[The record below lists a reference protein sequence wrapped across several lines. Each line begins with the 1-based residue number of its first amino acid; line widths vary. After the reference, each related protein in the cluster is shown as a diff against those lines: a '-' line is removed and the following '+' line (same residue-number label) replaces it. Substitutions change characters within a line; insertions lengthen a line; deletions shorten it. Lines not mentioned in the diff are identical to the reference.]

1 MQRIKQGDT
10 VRVLAGRDKGKEGK
24 ILSFTH
30 KGDRALV
37 EGLNII
43 KRHTKPTQTNP
54 AGGIVEKEAGIHL
67 SNLQPLTSAG
77 QPTRVQYR
85 LNDEGKKVRYS
96 VKYDEYLD

>member
-10 VRVLAGRDKGKEGK
+10 VQVIAGRDKGKEGK
-24 ILSFTH
+24 ILGFTH

-43 KRHTKPTQTNP
+43 KRHTKPTQSNP

-67 SNLQPLTSAG
+67 SNLLPLTSSG